1 MAIEIR
7 ELIVRAEV
15 ASRSKDTTPAAGNGL
30 SAQERALLIEEC
42 IEHAMRAFNR
52 QKNR

>member
-15 ASRSKDTTPAAGNGL
+15 VSKSKDSASTSGNGL

-42 IEHAMRAFNR
+42 AEHVMRALNR